1 MQFLRNEKKRSKSSW
16 VVSVDE
22 KVLLLPTIFFLF
34 FFFAILSFYSLHFVF
49 FLSSHSV
56 FFFTHPFWV
65 FLLLT
70 FFFSFFTYINFNKNI
85 LMSLP
90 SFFFWWKMSLPSVS
104 SNRDTIVNLYNFF
117 FYSLIFILNQIKEFY
132 IFLFFHPYPNTLKKN

>member
-16 VVSVDE
+16 VVCVDE

-70 FFFSFFTYINFNKNI
+70 FFFSFFTYTNFNKNI
-85 LMSLP
+85 I
-90 SFFFWWKMSLPSVS
+90 SLPSVS

-117 FYSLIFILNQIKEFY
+117 FFYSLIFLLNQIKEFY
-132 IFLFFHPYPNTLKKN
+132 IFLFFHPYPNTLRKN

>member
-16 VVSVDE
+16 VVGVDE

-70 FFFSFFTYINFNKNI
+70 FFFSFFTYTNFNKNI
-85 LMSLP
+85 
-90 SFFFWWKMSLPSVS
+90 MSLPSVS

-117 FYSLIFILNQIKEFY
+117 FYSLIFLLNQIKEFY
-132 IFLFFHPYPNTLKKN
+132 IFLFFHPYPNTLRKN

>member
-1 MQFLRNEKKRSKSSW
+1 MIQVGPTKMQFLRNEKKRSKSSW
-16 VVSVDE
+16 VVCVDE

-70 FFFSFFTYINFNKNI
+70 FFFSFFTYTNFNKNI
-85 LMSLP
+85 
-90 SFFFWWKMSLPSVS
+90 MSLPSVS

-117 FYSLIFILNQIKEFY
+117 FFYSLIFLFNQIKEFY
-132 IFLFFHPYPNTLKKN
+132 IFLFFHPYPNTLRKN

>member
-16 VVSVDE
+16 VVGVDE

-70 FFFSFFTYINFNKNI
+70 FFFSFFTYTNFNKNI
-85 LMSLP
+85 
-90 SFFFWWKMSLPSVS
+90 MSLPSVS
-104 SNRDTIVNLYNFF
+104 SNKDTIVNLYNFF
-117 FYSLIFILNQIKEFY
+117 FYSLIFLLNQIKEFY
-132 IFLFFHPYPNTLKKN
+132 IFLFFHSYPNTLRKN

>member
-1 MQFLRNEKKRSKSSW
+1 MGGGCGRKS
-16 VVSVDE
+16 
-22 KVLLLPTIFFLF
+22 PTPTTIFFLF

-70 FFFSFFTYINFNKNI
+70 FFFSFFTYTNFNKNI
-85 LMSLP
+85 
-90 SFFFWWKMSLPSVS
+90 MSLPSVS

-117 FYSLIFILNQIKEFY
+117 FFLFSYLSFQSNKGVLYLSIFSPLPKHTKEKLKFLIFPYFSIIS
-132 IFLFFHPYPNTLKKN
+132 LFSITLLFHPN

>member
-1 MQFLRNEKKRSKSSW
+1 MGGGCGRKS
-16 VVSVDE
+16 
-22 KVLLLPTIFFLF
+22 PTPTTIFFLF

-70 FFFSFFTYINFNKNI
+70 FFFSFFTYTNFNKNI
-85 LMSLP
+85 I
-90 SFFFWWKMSLPSVS
+90 SLPSVS

-117 FYSLIFILNQIKEFY
+117 FFYSLIFLLNQIKEFY
-132 IFLFFHPYPNTLKKN
+132 IFLFFHPYPNTLRKN

>member
-16 VVSVDE
+16 VVCVDE

-70 FFFSFFTYINFNKNI
+70 FFFSFFTYTNFNKNI
-85 LMSLP
+85 
-90 SFFFWWKMSLPSVS
+90 MSLPSVS

-117 FYSLIFILNQIKEFY
+117 FFYSLIFLLNQIKEFY
-132 IFLFFHPYPNTLKKN
+132 IFLFFHPYPNTLRKN